1 MRFLVKNTWKEPPTE
16 EVQALIPAELART
29 KELAE
34 QGISEALYVAAD
46 RSGAWEV
53 WNCESEEALE
63 EIKKTLP
70 LHKYLN
76 TEITLLQSDDS

>member
-1 MRFLVKNTWKEPPTE
+1 MRFLLQNTWKEPPTE

-53 WNCESEEALE
+53 WNCESQAAAEELKE
-63 EIKKTLP
+63 TMP
-70 LHKYLN
+70 LHPYLK

>member
-1 MRFLVKNTWKEPPTE
+1 MRFLIQNTWKEPPTE
-16 EVQALIPAELART
+16 EVQALIPAELARM

-53 WNCESEEALE
+53 WNCESQVAAE

-76 TEITLLQSDDS
+76 IEITLLQDDF

>member
-1 MRFLVKNTWKEPPTE
+1 MRFLAKNTWKEPPTE

-46 RSGAWEV
+46 RSGAWQV

-63 EIKKTLP
+63 EIRK
-70 LHKYLN
+70 
-76 TEITLLQSDDS
+76 

>member
-1 MRFLVKNTWKEPPTE
+1 MRFLIQNTWKEPPTE

-76 TEITLLQSDDS
+76 IKITLLQDDF

>member
-1 MRFLVKNTWKEPPTE
+1 MRFLIKNTWKEPPTE
-16 EVQALIPAELART
+16 EVQALIPAEMARI

-53 WNCESEEALE
+53 WNCESEETLE
-63 EIKKTLP
+63 EIKKALP

-76 TEITLLQSDDS
+76 IEITLLQDDF

>member
-1 MRFLVKNTWKEPPTE
+1 MRFLIRNTWKEPPTE
-16 EVQALIPAELART
+16 EVQALIPAELARV

-34 QGISEALYVAAD
+34 QGISEVLYVAAD

-53 WNCESEEALE
+53 WNCESEEALV

-76 TEITLLQSDDS
+76 IKITLLQDDF

>member
-1 MRFLVKNTWKEPPTE
+1 MRFLMKNTWKVPPTE

-34 QGISEALYVAAD
+34 QGISEAVYVAAD

-53 WNCESEEALE
+53 WNCESEKAVE
-63 EIKKTLP
+63 EIKKTMP
-70 LHKYLN
+70 LHPYLN
-76 TEITLLQSDDS
+76 TEITLLQDDF

>member
-1 MRFLVKNTWKEPPTE
+1 MRFLIKNSFKEPPTE

-34 QGISEALYVAAD
+34 QGISEAMYVAAD

-53 WNCESEEALE
+53 WNCGSEEALK

-76 TEITLLQSDDS
+76 IEITLLQDDF

>member
-1 MRFLVKNTWKEPPTE
+1 MRFLIQNTWKEPPTE
-16 EVQALIPAELART
+16 EVQALIPAELARV

-53 WNCESEEALE
+53 WMQAR
-63 EIKKTLP
+63 
-70 LHKYLN
+70 
-76 TEITLLQSDDS
+76 